1 MSKLSYSIKEACEV
15 TGIGRT
21 SLYEAIA
28 AGTLKSRKF
37 GAKTL
42 ILAEDLNAFLAS
54 LPSAEAA

>member
-1 MSKLSYSIKEACEV
+1 MKLSYSIKEAVEA

-28 AGTLKSRKF
+28 AGTLKTRKY

-42 ILAEDLNAFLAS
+42 ILAEDLNSFLAS
-54 LPSAEAA
+54 LPAAEAA